1 MAIYDAFLHTAP
13 ETKPGFTD
21 EIARIP
27 EKWLENACDKPG
39 RIERLDYECPLFDH
53 PGETCR
59 KYALVYLPYEYDRQP
74 EKRYNV
80 MYMIHGGGGSP
91 EEYLGEGCPFISML
105 DHAMAEGEMEPFIVV
120 SPTYYP
126 PNDPDISVD
135 FSGRCT
141 AVFMEELTRYI
152 MPAAESLY
160 RTHAGSGRDDA
171 LKGSRA
177 HRGIGGFSMGGVTT
191 WYAFLDAM
199 AYFGWF
205 MPMSGDCWVME
216 RRGGISFPEETAAKL
231 AEAVGRQGFTPE
243 DFLLYFIT
251 GSEDIAWDAC
261 DAQVKAM
268 EKNHPD
274 VFRFG
279 VNSFWGLQ
287 QDGWHTVEQ
296 VRHYALHVLRGF
308 WKK

>member
-1 MAIYDAFLHTAP
+1 MAIYEGFHHIAP
-13 ETKPGFTD
+13 QDRPGLCR
-21 EIARIP
+21 EITQIP
-27 EKWLENACDKPG
+27 EGWLQQPCEKPG
-39 RIERLDYECPLFDH
+39 RVERLEYRCPLFDH
-53 PGETCR
+53 PGETCV
-59 KYALVYLPYEYDRQP
+59 KYALVYLPWEYDRQP
-74 EKRYNV
+74 DKHYNV

-91 EEYLGEGCPFISML
+91 EEYLGNGCPFISML
-105 DHAMAEGEMEPFIVV
+105 DYAMAGGEMEPFIVV

-152 MPAAESLY
+152 LPAAESLY
-160 RTHAGSGRDDA
+160 RTHAGSASDDV
-171 LKGSRA
+171 LRKSRA

-199 AYFGWF
+199 DYFGWF
-205 MPMSGDCWVME
+205 MPMSGDCWVMG

-231 AEAVGRQGFTPE
+231 AAAVGGQGFTSE
-243 DFLLYFIT
+243 DFMLYFIT

-261 DAQVKAM
+261 DAQVHAM
-268 EKNHPD
+268 EQHGD

-279 VNSFWGLQ
+279 KNTFYGLRE
-287 QDGWHTVEQ
+287 GGYHTVEQ

-308 WKK
+308 WKG